1 MSRLGLRTRGQVP
14 WAHVFLC
21 TALLTLPPNSARSQ
35 AVGKLRFT
43 VDPGS
48 NYSFVLDR
56 KFRMAQREVELEA
69 GPHHFTFW
77 APQRRMLDTTLT
89 VEPGKT
95 REVWIR
101 LPYSAEFVAYERE
114 LTRQKNQNWMR
125 MALPSA
131 LTLGTGILAWSGW
144 RRYKQAHEQ
153 LKSDEELYRSSSDPA
168 ELADLRSVVIPGHK
182 DTFKDRER
190 AFVIAAGAFTA
201 VAAASTWMILRTARE
216 KAPSFRDAEKVKFDG
231 LVWLPA
237 PDGRGMWLTGM
248 HWDLGR

>member
-1 MSRLGLRTRGQVP
+1 MALILLLLLPFGLRAQT
-14 WAHVFLC
+14 
-21 TALLTLPPNSARSQ
+21 
-35 AVGKLRFT
+35 VGKLRLT

-56 KFRMAQREVELEA
+56 KFRMAQREVELSA

-89 VEPGKT
+89 VEPGRT
-95 REVWIR
+95 REIWVR

-114 LTRQKNQNWMR
+114 LVRQKNQNWLR
-125 MALPSA
+125 MVLPSA

-144 RRYKQAHEQ
+144 RRYKEANDRLEDDLQ
-153 LKSDEELYRSSSDPA
+153 LYRSSSDPA
-168 ELADLRSVVIPGHK
+168 ELEDLRTLVIPANK
-182 DTFKDRER
+182 DAFKDRQR
-190 AFVIAAGAFTA
+190 AFFLAAGAFTA
-201 VAAASTWMILRTARE
+201 VAAASTWMVVRTARQ
-216 KAPSFRDAEKVKFDG
+216 KAPTFHDAEKVKFDG

-237 PDGRGMWLTGM
+237 PGGRGMWLTGM